1 MKFYIDIIET
11 LSRTVE
17 IDAPDH
23 KTAREKVRQMYDDEE
38 IVLDYNDFSDVQI
51 A

>member
-11 LSRTVE
+11 LSRSIE
-17 IDAPDH
+17 IDAPDYD
-23 KTAREKVRQMYDDEE
+23 TAREKARQMYDNEE
-38 IVLDYNDFSDVQI
+38 IVLDYNDMIDVQI